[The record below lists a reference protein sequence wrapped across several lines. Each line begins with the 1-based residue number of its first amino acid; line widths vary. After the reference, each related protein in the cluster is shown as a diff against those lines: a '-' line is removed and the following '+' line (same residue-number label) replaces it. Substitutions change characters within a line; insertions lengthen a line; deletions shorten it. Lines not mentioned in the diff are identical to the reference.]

1 MKRTPLDDYFSTAT
15 NILTQINS
23 TQRENLLKASDILA
37 TCTKNE
43 GIIHT
48 FGVGHSHLVAED
60 VFWRGAT
67 LANIHAILEPS
78 LTGHQEITKSEYLEK
93 VEGIGKIIVDYHRI
107 ASPDVVVVIS
117 NSGNNAVPIDVA
129 RECQER
135 AVKVIAIT
143 SISYSGFLK
152 PLHSS
157 GKKLND
163 YADVTIDNCCP
174 VGDAALNF
182 EGLPMGVGA
191 LSTIAGSFIMH
202 SLVVQTVGLLLDE
215 GFTLTFTLNGSLMA
229 NKEEVDQYN
238 QSLIEKYLT
247 KIRNL

>member
-1 MKRTPLDDYFSTAT
+1 MS
-15 NILTQINS
+15 
-23 TQRENLLKASDILA
+23 
-37 TCTKNE
+37 
-43 GIIHT
+43 
-48 FGVGHSHLVAED
+48 
-60 VFWRGAT
+60 
-67 LANIHAILEPS
+67 
-78 LTGHQEITKSEYLEK
+78 
-93 VEGIGKIIVDYHRI
+93 
-107 ASPDVVVVIS
+107 
-117 NSGNNAVPIDVA
+117 
-129 RECQER
+129 ER

-202 SLVVQTVGLLLDE
+202 SLVVQTVRLLLDE
-215 GFTLTFTLNGSLMA
+215 GFTPDIYFNGSLMA